1 MNAVVHY
8 AILGYCG
15 LLMHTGGME
24 VGDTRTCN
32 DHAYT
37 ASVTKHSWG
46 WEVVILF
53 EGNEVQHWRF
63 SPHP

>member
-1 MNAVVHY
+1 MHTLAHY

-15 LLMHTGGME
+15 LNMYTSGMF
-24 VGDTRTCN
+24 VGETRSES
-32 DHAYT
+32 DALYT
-37 ASVTKHSWG
+37 ATVTRHPWG

-53 EGNEVQHWRF
+53 EGNEAQHWRF